1 MRTTHR
7 KRRIRKKW
15 RIGEFTEYGFEV
27 RGQAP
32 DPEFCNRAIK
42 WVEANGM
49 TICGGFKANGEFSAT
64 IAGYDYARKK
74 DRSLDG
80 EDLARFSE
88 FLQESGAT
96 DLHFSE
102 LFDVNH
108 LSPAVE
114 ELIASLDAV
123 TKACKNFTAEVRT

>member
-1 MRTTHR
+1 MNHR

-15 RIGEFTEYGFEV
+15 KIGEFTEYGFEV
-27 RGQAP
+27 RGQSP
-32 DPEFCNRAIK
+32 NPNFCDRAIE

-64 IAGYDYARKK
+64 IVGYDYARKK
-74 DRSLDG
+74 ECSLDG
-80 EDLARFSE
+80 EDLAKFSE
-88 FLQESGAT
+88 FLRGAGAT

-108 LSPAVE
+108 SSPAVE
-114 ELIASLDAV
+114 ELLSSLETAIA
-123 TKACKNFTAEVRT
+123 ACKSFEVSLGVV